1 MAHPNASTTPM
12 PHDPDAERLVL
23 GTIMTDRR
31 ALNEVRDLL
40 TPECFYDPFNRAVF
54 EAILAIDARGE
65 SPDMV
70 MVSNEMKKRDG
81 QTDFLRI
88 AQTGTCHTS
97 DIYQHAALLHD
108 KEKRRRFIEI
118 GMTLQARA
126 FSESDDIVDI
136 LAETEDSLKSLFQ
149 SAKGNI
155 FTIHDAI
162 KGVTEQM
169 SLNASDDKPLTG
181 TPTGFS
187 KIDSRSGGLQ
197 RSDLVVI
204 AADTSSGKALPMDAN
219 VLTPNG
225 WVKNSDLQVGQQVCS
240 PNGEDSFVTG
250 IFYRGVRPMYR
261 VSFSDGRSVVCC
273 NEHLWEITSC
283 AFKTG
288 NRVMNTEQL
297 KNMQDNTVAY
307 HDKMATPDFSGI
319 WGIRKNFVIHP
330 YLMGVLL
337 GDGSLSRGVEW
348 NKPDLFLLEKI
359 RGLIKKE
366 YSINRVG
373 RSERRSPSYRITQG
387 KGQKNIYL
395 DELKRLGLYG
405 KRSADKFI
413 PEEYLNASR
422 EQRVQL
428 MQGLM
433 DTDGYAGK
441 NGESVFGSKSETLS
455 DDVRY
460 LAHSL
465 GYKATKRKK
474 KARLYG
480 KEFGFFHE
488 VCINDKNKNELFT
501 LPRKKNRMIPHK
513 RTSNVIRSVEY
524 VGDMEC
530 QCISVSHPSE
540 LYITDG
546 FIVTH
551 NTSLAIAFT
560 LSAAKYGDGVAFYSM
575 EMKKEQI
582 AARMIAIESG
592 ISASDIMYSKLNTE
606 QFEQIDAGIGK
617 IYDKPVYFDDRS
629 TSNIDTILASIRTM
643 KLKYGIS
650 GAVVDYLQILSVNMK
665 GSNTEQQM
673 GEAARRLK
681 NLAKEL
687 DIWIVALSQLNR
699 DNINPVPTLA
709 RLRASGQIAEA
720 ADVVMLI
727 YRPELYGK
735 YYPDPFQNADTAG
748 TAMIDIAKGRNI
760 GLMKFLVRFDAC
772 TTHFM
777 EMDAAF
783 APARAVEEEP
793 F

>member
-1 MAHPNASTTPM
+1 MAPPNASTTPM

-40 TPECFYDPFNRAVF
+40 SPECFYDPFHRAVF
-54 EAILAIDARGE
+54 EAVLAIDARGE

-81 QTDFLRI
+81 QADFLRI

-136 LAETEDSLKSLFQ
+136 LADTEDSLKCLFQ

-155 FTIHDAI
+155 FTIRDAI

-169 SLNASDDKPLTG
+169 SLNAADERPLTG

-204 AADTSSGKALPMDAN
+204 AADTSSGK
-219 VLTPNG
+219 
-225 WVKNSDLQVGQQVCS
+225 
-240 PNGEDSFVTG
+240 
-250 IFYRGVRPMYR
+250 
-261 VSFSDGRSVVCC
+261 
-273 NEHLWEITSC
+273 
-283 AFKTG
+283 
-288 NRVMNTEQL
+288 
-297 KNMQDNTVAY
+297 
-307 HDKMATPDFSGI
+307 
-319 WGIRKNFVIHP
+319 
-330 YLMGVLL
+330 
-337 GDGSLSRGVEW
+337 
-348 NKPDLFLLEKI
+348 
-359 RGLIKKE
+359 
-366 YSINRVG
+366 
-373 RSERRSPSYRITQG
+373 
-387 KGQKNIYL
+387 
-395 DELKRLGLYG
+395 
-405 KRSADKFI
+405 
-413 PEEYLNASR
+413 
-422 EQRVQL
+422 
-428 MQGLM
+428 
-433 DTDGYAGK
+433 
-441 NGESVFGSKSETLS
+441 
-455 DDVRY
+455 
-460 LAHSL
+460 
-465 GYKATKRKK
+465 
-474 KARLYG
+474 
-480 KEFGFFHE
+480 
-488 VCINDKNKNELFT
+488 
-501 LPRKKNRMIPHK
+501 
-513 RTSNVIRSVEY
+513 
-524 VGDMEC
+524 
-530 QCISVSHPSE
+530 
-540 LYITDG
+540 
-546 FIVTH
+546 
-551 NTSLAIAFT
+551 TSLAIAFT
-560 LSAAKYGDGVAFYSM
+560 LSAAKYGHGVAFYSM

-650 GAVVDYLQILSVNMK
+650 GAVVDYLQILSVNMR

-735 YYPDPFQNADTAG
+735 YYPDPFQNADTQG

-760 GLMKFLVRFDAC
+760 GLMKFLVRFDAR